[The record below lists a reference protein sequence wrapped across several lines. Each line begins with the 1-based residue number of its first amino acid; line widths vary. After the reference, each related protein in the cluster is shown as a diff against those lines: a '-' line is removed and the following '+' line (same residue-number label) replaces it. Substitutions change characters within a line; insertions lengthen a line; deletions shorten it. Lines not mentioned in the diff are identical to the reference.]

1 MDNSN
6 NEIWKDIIGFEQYY
20 QVSNLGRVRS
30 KDRIVI
36 TPKTSYFKKGRIL
49 IPSLDSK
56 GNYLFV
62 GLHVNNK
69 VKLIYIHRL
78 VAQNFIPNPHNYKQV
93 NHINENKKDNR
104 ADNLEWCTAEY
115 NMNYGTAM
123 QRAKETYASRYDRSA
138 IAKNNAIK
146 KKVIQYTLDGKYIKE
161 WDSLTD
167 IQNELGFCRRNISKC
182 CEGKYKQANNFI
194 WKFKKD

>member
-6 NEIWKDIIGFEQYY
+6 NEIWKDFIGFERYY

-30 KDRIVI
+30 KDRIAI
-36 TPKTSYFKKGRIL
+36 TPKTSYFKKGRIS
-49 IPSLDSK
+49 IPSLDGK

-104 ADNLEWCTAEY
+104 ADNLERCTAEY

-123 QRAKETYASRYDRSA
+123 QRAKETYASHYDRSA
-138 IAKNNAIK
+138 IAKNNAIEK
-146 KKVIQYTLDGKYIKE
+146 EVIQYALDGKYIKE

-167 IQNELGFCRRNISKC
+167 IQNELGFCRSNISKC
-182 CEGKYKQANNFI
+182 REGKYKQANNFI
-194 WKFKKD
+194 WEFKKD

>member
-1 MDNSN
+1 M
-6 NEIWKDIIGFEQYY
+6 ERYY

-49 IPSLDSK
+49 IPSLDGK

-78 VAQNFIPNPHNYKQV
+78 VAQNFIPNPHNYK
-93 NHINENKKDNR
+93 HINENKKDNR
-104 ADNLEWCTAEY
+104 ADNLEWCIIWT
-115 NMNYGTAM
+115 
-123 QRAKETYASRYDRSA
+123 
-138 IAKNNAIK
+138 
-146 KKVIQYTLDGKYIKE
+146 
-161 WDSLTD
+161 
-167 IQNELGFCRRNISKC
+167 NELGFCRSNISKC
-182 CEGKYKQANNFI
+182 CEGKYKQANNLI
-194 WKFKKD
+194 WKFKKV

>member
-49 IPSLDSK
+49 IPSLDGK

-123 QRAKETYASRYDRSA
+123 QRAKETYASHYDRSA
-138 IAKNNAIK
+138 IAKIMLLK
-146 KKVIQYTLDGKYIKE
+146 RKLY
-161 WDSLTD
+161 
-167 IQNELGFCRRNISKC
+167 NIHLMASILKN
-182 CEGKYKQANNFI
+182 GI
-194 WKFKKD
+194 L

>member
-56 GNYLFV
+56 GNYLP
-62 GLHVNNK
+62 
-69 VKLIYIHRL
+69 
-78 VAQNFIPNPHNYKQV
+78 PNPHNYKQV

-167 IQNELGFCRRNISKC
+167 IQNELGFCRSNISKC

>member
-1 MDNSN
+1 M
-6 NEIWKDIIGFEQYY
+6 
-20 QVSNLGRVRS
+20 
-30 KDRIVI
+30 
-36 TPKTSYFKKGRIL
+36 
-49 IPSLDSK
+49 
-56 GNYLFV
+56 
-62 GLHVNNK
+62 
-69 VKLIYIHRL
+69 

-104 ADNLEWCTAEY
+104 ADNLKWCTAEY
-115 NMNYGTAM
+115 NMNYGTAI
-123 QRAKETYASRYDRSA
+123 QRAKETYASHYDRSA

-167 IQNELGFCRRNISKC
+167 IQNELGFCRSNS
-182 CEGKYKQANNFI
+182 EGKYKQANNFI

>member
-78 VAQNFIPNPHNYKQV
+78 VAQNFIPNPLLK
-93 NHINENKKDNR
+93 IMLLKRK
-104 ADNLEWCTAEY
+104 LY
-115 NMNYGTAM
+115 NIHLMV
-123 QRAKETYASRYDRSA
+123 S
-138 IAKNNAIK
+138 ILKNGI
-146 KKVIQYTLDGKYIKE
+146 L
-161 WDSLTD
+161 
-167 IQNELGFCRRNISKC
+167 
-182 CEGKYKQANNFI
+182 
-194 WKFKKD
+194 

>member
-104 ADNLEWCTAEY
+104 ADNLEWCTA
-115 NMNYGTAM
+115 

-167 IQNELGFCRRNISKC
+167 IQNELGFCRSNISKC

>member
-146 KKVIQYTLDGKYIKE
+146 KKVIHIHLMVSILKNGI
-161 WDSLTD
+161 L
-167 IQNELGFCRRNISKC
+167 
-182 CEGKYKQANNFI
+182 
-194 WKFKKD
+194 